1 MRSSTRQ
8 SYIEC
13 VTAAVEALAI
23 NLDAPPALTD
33 LAAEACLSPFHFHR
47 IFRGMVGESPG
58 EFVRRLRLE
67 RAAYRLMA
75 SPDPIT
81 EIAFE
86 AGYQAHEAFT
96 RAFRAAYNRSP
107 RECRHGRH
115 LQIELASTSG
125 VHFNPRGEVPTF
137 VPRDT
142 GGKDM
147 HVDIIDR
154 PAMRMATLRHIG
166 PYNQISA
173 TFGRLCEVAAPAGL
187 FREGALVLAVYHD
200 DPESTPPSELRSDAA
215 ILLVEDTPCPQGL
228 VEQTLPGGAYARY
241 SHIGPYE
248 QLGDV
253 WARFMG
259 EWLPNS
265 GYRMGEGTTYEI
277 YMNDPEEVPPS
288 EIHTDLYIP
297 VAK

>member
-1 MRSSTRQ
+1 MRTSTRQ

-13 VTAAVEALAI
+13 VTAAVEALAM
-23 NLDAPPALTD
+23 NLDEPPALAE

-67 RAAYRLMA
+67 RAAYQLMA
-75 SPDPIT
+75 SGDPIT

-107 RECRHGRH
+107 SDYRHRSRS
-115 LQIELASTSG
+115 QIELAATCG
-125 VHFNPRGEVPTF
+125 VHFNPQGEVLTF
-137 VPRDT
+137 MPRDT

-147 HVDIIDR
+147 NVDIIEQ
-154 PAMRMATLRHIG
+154 PAMRIATIRHLG
-166 PYNQISA
+166 PYNQIPA
-173 TFGRLCEVAAPAGL
+173 AFGRLCEIAGPAGL
-187 FREGALVLAVYHD
+187 FQEGAYVLAVYHD
-200 DPESTPPSELRSDAA
+200 DPETTPPAELRSDAA
-215 ILLVEDTPCPQGL
+215 IVLVGDTPCPDGL
-228 VEQTLPGGAYARY
+228 IEQSIPAGPYARH

-248 QLGDV
+248 QLGDA

-277 YMNDPEEVPPS
+277 YMNDPSHVAAEK
-288 EIHTDLYIP
+288 IQTDLFIP
-297 VAK
+297 VSK

>member
-1 MRSSTRQ
+1 MRTSTRQ
-8 SYIEC
+8 TYIEC
-13 VTAAVEALAI
+13 VTAAVEVLAANLDETPALAE
-23 NLDAPPALTD
+23 

-67 RAAYRLMA
+67 RAAYQLMA
-75 SPDPIT
+75 SKEPVT
-81 EIAFE
+81 AIAFE

-107 RECRHGRH
+107 SEYRHRWRS
-115 LQIELASTSG
+115 QIELAATCG
-125 VHFNPRGEVPTF
+125 VHFSPQGEVPIF

-147 HVDIIDR
+147 KVEIVDQ
-154 PAMRMATLRHIG
+154 PAMRIATIRHLG
-166 PYNQISA
+166 PYNQIPA
-173 TFGRLCEVAAPAGL
+173 AFGRLCEIAGPAGL
-187 FREGALVLAVYHD
+187 FQEGAYVLAVYHD
-200 DPESTPPSELRSDAA
+200 DPETTPPAELQSDAA
-215 ILLVEDTPCPQGL
+215 IVLVGDTPCPDGL
-228 VEQTLPGGAYARY
+228 IEQSIPGGRYARY
-241 SHIGPYE
+241 SHLGPYE

-277 YMNDPEEVPPS
+277 YMNDPSRVAAEE
-288 EIHTDLYIP
+288 IQTDLFIP
-297 VAK
+297 IEA